1 MYYKAV
7 MSNKIFNERSF
18 LILDDIFGPGA
29 FEAWVRAGALIPVK
43 RPSAIDLLKNDQM
56 FEATRLYHEI
66 HEGSTVKESI
76 DMVKKSRPIWIG
88 SKIRSTVVRI
98 AVLTVGPNV
107 LALPHAII
115 AQNGYL
121 NTSKLFIFLKG
132 E

>member
-29 FEAWVRAGALIPVK
+29 FEASVRAGALIPVK
-43 RPSAIDLLKNDQM
+43 RPSVIDLLKNDQM

-76 DMVKKSRPIWIG
+76 DMVKKIQADIDRFQNPKHCCSNCG
-88 SKIRSTVVRI
+88 FDCRSECSCVVPCNDCSEW
-98 AVLTVGPNV
+98 VPK
-107 LALPHAII
+107 
-115 AQNGYL
+115 Y
-121 NTSKLFIFLKG
+121 

>member
-43 RPSAIDLLKNDQM
+43 RPSVIDLLKNDQM

-76 DMVKKSRPIWIG
+76 NKKKKIQADMDRFQKSEALLLELWI
-88 SKIRSTVVRI
+88 
-98 AVLTVGPNV
+98 
-107 LALPHAII
+107 
-115 AQNGYL
+115 
-121 NTSKLFIFLKG
+121 
-132 E
+132 

>member
-43 RPSAIDLLKNDQM
+43 RPSVIDLLKNDQM

-76 DMVKKSRPIWIG
+76 DMVKKIQDDMDGFKNPKHCCSNCGFDCG
-88 SKIRSTVVRI
+88 SKCSCVVPCNDCSEW
-98 AVLTVGPNV
+98 VPK
-107 LALPHAII
+107 
-115 AQNGYL
+115 Y
-121 NTSKLFIFLKG
+121 

>member
-29 FEAWVRAGALIPVK
+29 FEAWVRAGALMPVK
-43 RPSAIDLLKNDQM
+43 NLSVIDLLKNDQM

-76 DMVKKSRPIWIG
+76 DMVKKIEADMDRFKNPKYCCSNCG
-88 SKIRSTVVRI
+88 FDCDSKCSCVVPCDDCSEWVPR
-98 AVLTVGPNV
+98 
-107 LALPHAII
+107 
-115 AQNGYL
+115 YD
-121 NTSKLFIFLKG
+121 
-132 E
+132 